1 MPEASGCPVRPA
13 GMGLP
18 SATVYTKVVPQA
30 IWLSTHAG
38 NSPAC
43 DRRCALHTVI
53 RGPAEL
59 KFAPTTCGSLA
70 IREMSSRLAEALRCR
85 SLDGLR
91 DLPRSCRP
99 PKISRGIMAWII
111 GLSPVGRHPTFQSL
125 FWWGGRLDG
134 NAGRSRVAGGVSILV
149 SVELVIQSET
159 KIKSA
164 EKTKIRLI
172 PCFNHGTETRLYQ
185 SLK

>member
-1 MPEASGCPVRPA
+1 MPE
-13 GMGLP
+13 
-18 SATVYTKVVPQA
+18 
-30 IWLSTHAG
+30 
-38 NSPAC
+38 
-43 DRRCALHTVI
+43 
-53 RGPAEL
+53 
-59 KFAPTTCGSLA
+59 
-70 IREMSSRLAEALRCR
+70 
-85 SLDGLR
+85 
-91 DLPRSCRP
+91 PRRP
-99 PKISRGIMAWII
+99 PGSSQKLQATKDFAWDH
-111 GLSPVGRHPTFQSL
+111 GVDNRTLSPVGRHPTFQSL

-134 NAGRSRVAGGVSILV
+134 NAGRSRVVGGVSILV